1 MSRIYNPW
9 HGCTKVSPG
18 CKHCYMFRMDEE
30 HGKDPTVIAP
40 TGDFLLPVQK
50 NRHKEWK
57 IPSGET
63 LYTCFTSDFFH
74 KDADGMRQEVWEM
87 IRQRSDLTFLIPTK
101 RIERVEECLPKDWGE
116 CYSNVTLACTIENQ
130 EMCDKRMPVFIG
142 LPFRHKQIFSE
153 PLLEAID
160 FRDYLVQEVFDLISV
175 GGESGPDARPCNY
188 NWVLGI
194 RQQCIKSGTP
204 FHFKQTGARFVMNG
218 RTYFVDRDKQLSQ
231 AKKANIDWMP

>member
-74 KDADGMRQEVWEM
+74 KEADGMRQEVWEM
-87 IRQRSDLTFLIPTK
+87 IRQP
-101 RIERVEECLPKDWGE
+101 
-116 CYSNVTLACTIENQ
+116 
-130 EMCDKRMPVFIG
+130 
-142 LPFRHKQIFSE
+142 
-153 PLLEAID
+153 
-160 FRDYLVQEVFDLISV
+160 
-175 GGESGPDARPCNY
+175 
-188 NWVLGI
+188 
-194 RQQCIKSGTP
+194 
-204 FHFKQTGARFVMNG
+204 
-218 RTYFVDRDKQLSQ
+218 
-231 AKKANIDWMP
+231 